1 MFHFIYLKGTTQFNI
16 DPIWSIAVANFQL
29 LLSLVGLYIH
39 RRLNYIKPLYT
50 KMIKLQNL
58 HMSKYLCP
66 TSNVCRV
73 HVSIGFVSVC
83 VCVLTQAC
91 EGKFFCASVVSGDG
105 GGCRSRGPRSAVCR
119 LPSLSC
125 GWVGVC
131 GHVGPVCGNP
141 ALLTSHTLFSR
152 SYKPLMPQKMLSL
165 LWPGTAEGG
174 GRPMERRQARE
185 ERSSQTWAWYRCF
198 GYRPTFSLL
207 PSTLL
212 PSSTILSASMLFP
225 LLSSPVLSRLCSPVL
240 PTPLLFFP
248 LLSSLILAT

>member
-1 MFHFIYLKGTTQFNI
+1 
-16 DPIWSIAVANFQL
+16 
-29 LLSLVGLYIH
+29 
-39 RRLNYIKPLYT
+39 
-50 KMIKLQNL
+50 
-58 HMSKYLCP
+58 MSKYLCP

-83 VCVLTQAC
+83 VCWHMHVEENFFVQVLWV
-91 EGKFFCASVVSGDG
+91 GMG
-105 GGCRSRGPRSAVCR
+105 GVRSRGPRSAVCR

-185 ERSSQTWAWYRCF
+185 ERSSQTLAWYRCF

-212 PSSTILSASMLFP
+212 PSSTILSASMLSP
-225 LLSSPVLSRLCSPVL
+225 LLFSLLFAPLCSP
-240 PTPLLFFP
+240 LLFSSF
-248 LLSSLILAT
+248 LFSLHSSLPLRPSWEDLAGPDLEGGGAYHTKELNQLKVQAFSSSLQWLIWESVKEGLGDVIFSLD

>member
-1 MFHFIYLKGTTQFNI
+1 
-16 DPIWSIAVANFQL
+16 
-29 LLSLVGLYIH
+29 
-39 RRLNYIKPLYT
+39 
-50 KMIKLQNL
+50 MIKLQNL

-66 TSNVCRV
+66 TSNVCKSACEHWVCKR
-73 HVSIGFVSVC
+73 VC
-83 VCVLTQAC
+83 VCVDTSMWRKIFLCKCC
-91 EGKFFCASVVSGDG
+91 EWGW

>member
-1 MFHFIYLKGTTQFNI
+1 MQVL
-16 DPIWSIAVANFQL
+16 W
-29 LLSLVGLYIH
+29 VG
-39 RRLNYIKPLYT
+39 
-50 KMIKLQNL
+50 M
-58 HMSKYLCP
+58 
-66 TSNVCRV
+66 
-73 HVSIGFVSVC
+73 
-83 VCVLTQAC
+83 
-91 EGKFFCASVVSGDG
+91 